1 MVAIYQA
8 PQSAYDLFDKAIV
21 LYEGRQIYFGRTG
34 DARAYFE
41 NLGFECP
48 SRQTTADFLTS
59 MTSAQERVVKPG
71 YENKVPRTPDD
82 FAAVWKNSPERK
94 QLLVDIEAYDTKY
107 PFQGEAYQQF
117 VDSRKAQQAKGQRL
131 KSPYTLS
138 YTQQVNLCLWRGF
151 RRLLADPELTLTQL
165 FGNFIMGLILGSVF
179 YNLQQTSESFFQRGA
194 VLFFAVLLNA
204 FGSALEILTLYAQ
217 RPIVEKHSRYA
228 LYHPSAEAFAS
239 MLTDLPYKI
248 LNAIIFNIT
257 LYFMVNLRREPG
269 PFFFFL
275 FISFISTLTM
285 SMLFRTTASVSRTIS
300 QAMAPSA
307 IIILA
312 IVIFAGFAIP
322 VDYMLGWCR

>member
-8 PQSAYDLFDKAIV
+8 PQSAYDQFDKAIV

-59 MTSAQERVVKPG
+59 MTSAQERVVKAG
-71 YENKVPRTPDD
+71 FESKVPRTPDE
-82 FAAVWKNSPERK
+82 FAAAWKNSPERK
-94 QLLVDIEAYDTKY
+94 QLLVDIDEYDKKF
-107 PFQGEAYQQF
+107 PFEGEAYQQF
-117 VDSRKAQQAKGQRL
+117 VDSRKAQKAKSQRL

-138 YTQQVNLCLWRGF
+138 YKQQVELCLWRGF
-151 RRLLADPELTLTQL
+151 RRLVGDPEVTYTQL
-165 FGNFIMGLILGSVF
+165 FGNFAMALILGSVF
-179 YNLQQTSESFFQRGA
+179 YNLPMTSESFFQRGA
-194 VLFFAVLLNA
+194 VLFFAVLINA

-217 RPIVEKHSRYA
+217 RPIVEKHARYA

-239 MLTDLPYKI
+239 MLTDIPYKI
-248 LNAIIFNIT
+248 ANAIFFNIT

-269 PFFFFL
+269 AFFFFL
-275 FISFISTLTM
+275 FISFIATLTM
-285 SMLFRTTASVSRTIS
+285 SMLFRTIASVSRTLS
-300 QAMAPSA
+300 QAMAPAA

-312 IVIFAGFAIP
+312 IVIFTGFAIP
-322 VDYMLGWCR
+322 TDYMLGWCR